1 MKGHKIEVNKRELSS
16 KKSFVRNLRNKD
28 EIPGIYYSH
37 DSKSSL
43 PFSVS
48 KKIMSEALKS
58 DAQVYQISVGSKDR
72 DVIIKSVQYH
82 PISEEMLH
90 IDLYGVK
97 MDQEVTVKIPI
108 EITGQSEGI
117 KAGGILNQVLTEL
130 EISCLPG
137 NIPQNVVI
145 DITDLNIGDSIRL
158 AQVSLPND
166 VTPVGDEEMF
176 IVSIIPPTKAEEV
189 EEEIE
194 IDEDVEDVE
203 GAEPGAEDTESQE
216 ENNNEKP
223 E

>member
-16 KKSFVRNLRNKD
+16 KKSFVKSLRNKD

-37 DSKSSL
+37 DSKTSI

-48 KKIMSEALKS
+48 EKVMSEALKS

-82 PISEEMLH
+82 PISDGILH

-117 KAGGILNQVLTEL
+117 KAGGVLNQVLTDL
-130 EISCLPG
+130 EVSCLPG
-137 NIPQNVVI
+137 NIPQNIVI
-145 DITDLNIGDSIRL
+145 DITDLDIGDSIRL
-158 AQVSLPND
+158 AQVSLPTD
-166 VTPVGDEEMF
+166 VTLVGDEELL
-176 IVSIIPPTKAEEV
+176 IISIILPTKVEEV
-189 EEEIE
+189 EEEVE
-194 IDEDVEDVE
+194 IADDVEDT
-203 GAEPGAEDTESQE
+203 DSDINESQE
-216 ENNNEKP
+216 ENNDEKS

>member
-16 KKSFVRNLRNKD
+16 KKSFVRHLRTQD

-37 DSKSSL
+37 DSKDSI

-48 KKIMSEALKS
+48 KKTMHEALKS

-117 KAGGILNQVLTEL
+117 KAGGVLNQVLTEI

-137 NIPQNVVI
+137 NIPQNVPI
-145 DITDLNIGDSIRL
+145 DITNLDIGDSIRL
-158 AQVSLPND
+158 AQLSMTDD
-166 VTPVGDEEMF
+166 VTLVGDEELL
-176 IVSIIPPTKAEEV
+176 IVSIIQPTKAEEV
-189 EEEIE
+189 
-194 IDEDVEDVE
+194 VE
-203 GAEPGAEDTESQE
+203 EDTEIDGDITEGIDSESDNTESSE
-216 ENNNEKP
+216 ETNDENAE
-223 E
+223 